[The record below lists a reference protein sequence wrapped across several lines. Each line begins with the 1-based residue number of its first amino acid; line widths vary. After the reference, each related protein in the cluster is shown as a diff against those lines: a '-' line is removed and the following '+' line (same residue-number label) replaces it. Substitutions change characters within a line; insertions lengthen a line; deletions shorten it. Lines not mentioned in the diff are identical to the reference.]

1 MAFKKRR
8 IEGLTSAAPVVL
20 GSVGGGPGTGGYAAL
35 RAIIARNFASSA
47 KAAAG
52 ADVLGTLEVKDAE
65 GRIMFLDAA
74 DRDYATAEV
83 RLNVTRDVTATG
95 LTGAGTYVDA
105 TGAAITMAAETEA
118 GSPQPYKL
126 PFTVTARNFATVTD
140 FLTVDLLLEV

>member
-1 MAFKKRR
+1 MTFRKRR

-20 GSVGGGPGTGGYAAL
+20 GTVGGGPGTGGFAAL

-52 ADVLGTLEVKDAE
+52 TDVLGKLEVKDAA
-65 GRIMFLDAA
+65 GRIVFLDAA

-83 RLNVTRDVTATG
+83 RLNVVRDTTATG
-95 LTGAGTYVDA
+95 LSDGTFVDA
-105 TGAAITMAAETEA
+105 TGAAIAMAAETEA
-118 GSPQPYKL
+118 SSPQPFQL
-126 PFTVTARNFATVTD
+126 PFTVTARNFGTTTD

>member
-1 MAFKKRR
+1 MTFRKRR

-20 GSVGGGPGTGGYAAL
+20 GTVGGGPGTGGYAAL

-52 ADVLGTLEVKDAE
+52 ADVLGTLEVKDTE

-83 RLNVTRDVTATG
+83 KLIVVRDDTATG
-95 LTGAGTYVDA
+95 LTGFGTFVDS
-105 TGAAITMAAETEA
+105 TGAAITMAAQTEA
-118 GSPQPYKL
+118 VSPTPFKL